1 MKTILAI
8 ETSTDVASVALSHK
22 GILKSLELSGVNT
35 HSHGLLPAIHD
46 LLTQHEIGL
55 SDVDLLAFG
64 CGPGAFTGVRTAC
77 GVIQGLA
84 FALDL
89 PVLPLVSL
97 HIQAQAAR
105 EGFALDECVCV
116 LDARMS
122 EVYWTHLRWTGT
134 EWQELMSPKLG
145 STSEVEEY
153 LRQHGVSVVS
163 GVQVSLHDS
172 LQSRTV
178 SAMPH
183 AQQSISLAMQAAP
196 ESYVSAEEAQPLYLR
211 NKVALTTA
219 ERLLQNDEKSVGT
232 SL

>member
-8 ETSTDVASVALSHK
+8 ETSTDVASVAISHK
-22 GILKSLELSGVNT
+22 GTLKSLELSGVNT
-35 HSHGLLPAIHD
+35 HSHGLLPAIQD
-46 LLTQHEIGL
+46 LLNQHEIAL
-55 SDVDLLAFG
+55 SDVELLALG

-97 HIQAQAAR
+97 HVQAQKAR
-105 EGFALDECVCV
+105 EKFGVEECVCV

-122 EVYWTHLRWTGT
+122 EVYWTHLRWKDGAW
-134 EWQELMSPKLG
+134 EELTNPKLG
-145 STSEVEEY
+145 STAEVEDH
-153 LRQHGVSVVS
+153 LRSNAVSVVI
-163 GVQVSLHDS
+163 GTQVSLSDS
-172 LQSRTV
+172 FQSRAV

-183 AQQSISLAMQAAP
+183 AQQSISLALKAAQDL
-196 ESYVSAEEAQPLYLR
+196 YVTAELAQPLYLR

-219 ERLLQNDEKSVGT
+219 ERHAQSENKAVGT
-232 SL
+232 